1 MRTTAWGLLALVLT
15 LWLTVA
21 GADAQAASPLA
32 GGRAAAPDEAAAS
45 LSLLPEPLRGAAQSL
60 NRLQADLSR
69 QMTGRL
75 QEMRDADG
83 GGSLV
88 AGAWLC
94 LIAFVYGVLHAAGP
108 GHGKLV
114 VSSYFLANRAAWWRG
129 VRLSVGAALT
139 QALAAIL
146 LVGIPVLLLDMTR
159 ASALGSIRYLELAS
173 YGLMTLVGL
182 ILLVRAARGQTGC
195 GHDHSGGDATGHVHD
210 HHTHG
215 PACGHAHHHH
225 DHHDHHHG
233 HGGHTHAAAPDRRG
247 FRLLALAVGCRPCSG
262 AVLVLLFALA
272 NDMVAAGLMA
282 VLVMAAGVALTTSA
296 AGFVGIGARR
306 GVERLLSAHPRA
318 TDLAE
323 RGLAFAGAGLV
334 TLLGGA
340 LFLAALG
347 GV

>member
-1 MRTTAWGLLALVLT
+1 MRRRSLLVLGLWLALAVPAL
-15 LWLTVA
+15 
-21 GADAQAASPLA
+21 AASPLA

-60 NRLQADLSR
+60 NHLQADLSR
-69 QMTGRL
+69 RMTGQL

-83 GGSLV
+83 ADGGSLV

-114 VSSYFLANRAAWWRG
+114 VSSYFLANRAAWRRG
-129 VRLSVGAALT
+129 VLLSVGAALT

-146 LVGIPVLLLDMTR
+146 LVGVPVLLLGMTR
-159 ASALGSIRYLELAS
+159 ASAMGQIRYLELAS
-173 YGLMTLVGL
+173 YGLMTLIGL
-182 ILLVRAARGQTGC
+182 GLLVRAARGQVGC
-195 GHDHSGGDATGHVHD
+195 GHDHGFKEHGH
-210 HHTHG
+210 HHEHG
-215 PACGHAHHHH
+215 HACGHHHH
-225 DHHDHHHG
+225 
-233 HGGHTHAAAPDRRG
+233 APPVAERRS
-247 FRLLALAVGCRPCSG
+247 FRLLAFAVGCRPCSG

-272 NDMVAAGLMA
+272 NDMVPAGLLA

-306 GVERLLSAHPRA
+306 GVERLLSARPRA
-318 TDLAE
+318 ALLAE
-323 RGLAFAGAGLV
+323 RGMAFGGAGAV
-334 TLLGGA
+334 TLLGGL

-347 GV
+347 GL

>member
-1 MRTTAWGLLALVLT
+1 MRRLSLCVLGLWLALAVPAL
-15 LWLTVA
+15 
-21 GADAQAASPLA
+21 AASPLA
-32 GGRAAAPDEAAAS
+32 GGRAAAPDEASAS
-45 LSLLPEPLRGAAQSL
+45 LSLLPESLRGVAQSL

-69 QMTGRL
+69 RMTGQL

-83 GGSLV
+83 ADGGSLV

-114 VSSYFLANRAAWWRG
+114 VSSYFLANRAAWRRG
-129 VRLSVGAALT
+129 VLLSVGAALT

-146 LVGIPVLLLDMTR
+146 LVGVPVLLLGMTR
-159 ASALGSIRYLELAS
+159 ASAMGQIRYLELAS
-173 YGLMTLVGL
+173 YGLMTLIGL
-182 ILLVRAARGQTGC
+182 GLLVRAARGQVGC
-195 GHDHSGGDATGHVHD
+195 GHDHGLDDHAHHQGHD
-210 HHTHG
+210 H
-215 PACGHAHHHH
+215 ACGHHHHAPL
-225 DHHDHHHG
+225 
-233 HGGHTHAAAPDRRG
+233 AAERRS

-272 NDMVAAGLMA
+272 NDMVPAGLLA

-306 GVERLLSAHPRA
+306 GVERLLSASPRA
-318 TDLAE
+318 ALLAE
-323 RGLAFAGAGLV
+323 RGMAFGGAGAV
-334 TLLGGA
+334 TLLGGL

-347 GV
+347 GL

>member
-1 MRTTAWGLLALVLT
+1 MRRRSLLVLGLWLALAVPAL
-15 LWLTVA
+15 
-21 GADAQAASPLA
+21 AASPLA
-32 GGRAAAPDEAAAS
+32 GGRAAAPDEAVAS

-69 QMTGRL
+69 RMTGQL

-83 GGSLV
+83 VNGADGGSLV

-114 VSSYFLANRAAWWRG
+114 VSSYFLANRAAWRRG
-129 VRLSVGAALT
+129 VLLSVGAALT

-146 LVGIPVLLLDMTR
+146 LVGVPVLLLGMTR
-159 ASALGSIRYLELAS
+159 ASAMGQIRYLELAS
-173 YGLMTLVGL
+173 YGVMTLIGL
-182 ILLVRAARGQTGC
+182 GLLVRAARGQVGC
-195 GHDHSGGDATGHVHD
+195 GHDHGLNEHGH
-210 HHTHG
+210 HHEHSH
-215 PACGHAHHHH
+215 ACGHN
-225 DHHDHHHG
+225 
-233 HGGHTHAAAPDRRG
+233 HAPLTAERRG
-247 FRLLALAVGCRPCSG
+247 FRLLAFAVGCRPCSG

-272 NDMVAAGLMA
+272 NDMVPAGLLA

-306 GVERLLSAHPRA
+306 GVERLLLARPRA
-318 TDLAE
+318 ALLAE
-323 RGLAFAGAGLV
+323 RGMALGGAGAV
-334 TLLGGA
+334 TLLGGL

-347 GV
+347 GL

>member
-1 MRTTAWGLLALVLT
+1 MPMRRLSLCVLGLWLALALPA
-15 LWLTVA
+15 L
-21 GADAQAASPLA
+21 AASPLA

-69 QMTGRL
+69 RMTGQL

-83 GGSLV
+83 VDGGSLV

-114 VSSYFLANRAAWWRG
+114 VSSYFLANRAAWRRG
-129 VRLSVGAALT
+129 VLLSVGAALT

-146 LVGIPVLLLDMTR
+146 LVGVPVLLLGMTR
-159 ASALGSIRYLELAS
+159 ASAMGQIRYLELAS
-173 YGLMTLVGL
+173 YGVMTLIGVG
-182 ILLVRAARGQTGC
+182 LLVRAARGQVGC
-195 GHDHSGGDATGHVHD
+195 GHDHGLNEHGHHHEHD
-210 HHTHG
+210 H
-215 PACGHAHHHH
+215 ACGHHHVPP
-225 DHHDHHHG
+225 
-233 HGGHTHAAAPDRRG
+233 AAERRG
-247 FRLLALAVGCRPCSG
+247 FRLLAFAVGCRPCSG

-272 NDMVAAGLMA
+272 NDMVPAGLLA

-306 GVERLLSAHPRA
+306 GVERLLSARPRA
-318 TDLAE
+318 AHVAE
-323 RGLAFAGAGLV
+323 RGMAFGGAGAV
-334 TLLGGA
+334 TLLGGL

-347 GV
+347 GL

>member
-1 MRTTAWGLLALVLT
+1 MRRLSLLAFG
-15 LWLTVA
+15 LWLALAVPA
-21 GADAQAASPLA
+21 LAASPLA

-69 QMTGRL
+69 RMTGQL

-83 GGSLV
+83 ADGGSLV

-114 VSSYFLANRAAWWRG
+114 VSSYFLANRAAWRRG
-129 VRLSVGAALT
+129 VLLSVGAALT

-146 LVGIPVLLLDMTR
+146 LVGVPVLLLGMTR
-159 ASALGSIRYLELAS
+159 ASALGQIRYLELAS
-173 YGLMTLVGL
+173 YGLMTLIGL
-182 ILLVRAARGQTGC
+182 GLLVRAARGQVGC
-195 GHDHSGGDATGHVHD
+195 GHDHGLDDHAHHQGHD
-210 HHTHG
+210 H
-215 PACGHAHHHH
+215 ACGHHH
-225 DHHDHHHG
+225 
-233 HGGHTHAAAPDRRG
+233 APPAVERRG
-247 FRLLALAVGCRPCSG
+247 FRLLAFAVGCRPCSG

-272 NDMVAAGLMA
+272 NDMVPAGLLA

-306 GVERLLSAHPRA
+306 GVERLLSARPRVA
-318 TDLAE
+318 HVAE
-323 RGLAFAGAGLV
+323 RAMAFGGAGAV
-334 TLLGGA
+334 TLLGGL

-347 GV
+347 GL

>member
-1 MRTTAWGLLALVLT
+1 MRTTARGLLALVLT
-15 LWLTVA
+15 VWLALGST
-21 GADAQAASPLA
+21 GAQAASPLA

-159 ASALGSIRYLELAS
+159 ASALGSIRYLELVS

-182 ILLVRAARGQTGC
+182 VLLVRAARGQTGC
-195 GHDHSGGDATGHVHD
+195 GHDHSGGPIAGHV
-210 HHTHG
+210 HG

-225 DHHDHHHG
+225 DHHDHHH
-233 HGGHTHAAAPDRRG
+233 HNDHADHTHAAAADGRG

>member
-1 MRTTAWGLLALVLT
+1 MRRLSLCVLGLWLALALPA
-15 LWLTVA
+15 L
-21 GADAQAASPLA
+21 AASPLA

-69 QMTGRL
+69 RMTGQL

-83 GGSLV
+83 ADGGSPV

-114 VSSYFLANRAAWWRG
+114 VSSYFLANRAAWRRG
-129 VRLSVGAALT
+129 VLLSVGAALT

-146 LVGIPVLLLDMTR
+146 LVGVPVLLLGMTR
-159 ASALGSIRYLELAS
+159 ASAMGQIRYLELAS
-173 YGLMTLVGL
+173 YGLMTLIGL
-182 ILLVRAARGQTGC
+182 GLLVRAARGQVGC
-195 GHDHSGGDATGHVHD
+195 GHDHGLDDHAHHQGHD
-210 HHTHG
+210 H
-215 PACGHAHHHH
+215 ACGHHHHAPR
-225 DHHDHHHG
+225 
-233 HGGHTHAAAPDRRG
+233 AAERRG

-272 NDMVAAGLMA
+272 NDMVPAGLLA

-306 GVERLLSAHPRA
+306 GVERLLSARPRVA
-318 TDLAE
+318 HVAE
-323 RGLAFAGAGLV
+323 RAMAFGGAGAV
-334 TLLGGA
+334 TLLGGL

-347 GV
+347 GL

>member
-1 MRTTAWGLLALVLT
+1 MRRLSLCVLGLWLALAVPAL
-15 LWLTVA
+15 
-21 GADAQAASPLA
+21 AASPLA

-69 QMTGRL
+69 RMTGQL

-83 GGSLV
+83 ADGGSLV

-114 VSSYFLANRAAWWRG
+114 VSSYFLANRAAWRRG
-129 VRLSVGAALT
+129 VLLSVGAALT

-146 LVGIPVLLLDMTR
+146 LVGVPVLLLGMTR
-159 ASALGSIRYLELAS
+159 AGAMGQIRSLELVS
-173 YGLMTLVGL
+173 YGLMTLIGVG
-182 ILLVRAARGQTGC
+182 LLVRAARGQTGC
-195 GHDHSGGDATGHVHD
+195 GHDHGLVVHGHHQGHD
-210 HHTHG
+210 H
-215 PACGHAHHHH
+215 ACGHHHH
-225 DHHDHHHG
+225 
-233 HGGHTHAAAPDRRG
+233 APPAVERRG
-247 FRLLALAVGCRPCSG
+247 FRLLAFAVGCRPCSG

-272 NDMVAAGLMA
+272 NDMVPAGVLA

-306 GVERLLSAHPRA
+306 GVERLLSARPRA
-318 TDLAE
+318 ALLAE
-323 RGLAFAGAGLV
+323 RGMAFGGAGAV
-334 TLLGGA
+334 TLLGGL

-347 GV
+347 GL

>member
-1 MRTTAWGLLALVLT
+1 MRRLSLCVLGLWLALAVPAL
-15 LWLTVA
+15 
-21 GADAQAASPLA
+21 AASPLA

-69 QMTGRL
+69 RMTGQL

-83 GGSLV
+83 ADGGSLV

-114 VSSYFLANRAAWWRG
+114 VSSYFLANRAAWRRG
-129 VRLSVGAALT
+129 VLLSVGAALT

-146 LVGIPVLLLDMTR
+146 LVGVPVLLLGMTR
-159 ASALGSIRYLELAS
+159 ASALGQIRYLELAS
-173 YGLMTLVGL
+173 YGLMTLIGL
-182 ILLVRAARGQTGC
+182 GLLVRAARGQVGC
-195 GHDHSGGDATGHVHD
+195 GHDHGLDDHAHHQGHD
-210 HHTHG
+210 H
-215 PACGHAHHHH
+215 ACGHHH
-225 DHHDHHHG
+225 
-233 HGGHTHAAAPDRRG
+233 APPAVERRG
-247 FRLLALAVGCRPCSG
+247 FRLLAFAVGCRPCSG

-272 NDMVAAGLMA
+272 NDMVPAGLLA

-306 GVERLLSAHPRA
+306 GVERLLLARPRA
-318 TDLAE
+318 ALLAE
-323 RGLAFAGAGLV
+323 RGMAFGGAGAV
-334 TLLGGA
+334 TLLGGL

-347 GV
+347 GL

>member
-1 MRTTAWGLLALVLT
+1 MRRLSLCVLGLWLALALPA
-15 LWLTVA
+15 L
-21 GADAQAASPLA
+21 AASPLA

-69 QMTGRL
+69 RMTGQL

-83 GGSLV
+83 ADGGSPV

-114 VSSYFLANRAAWWRG
+114 VSSYFLANRAAWRRG
-129 VRLSVGAALT
+129 VLLSVGAALT

-146 LVGIPVLLLDMTR
+146 LVGVPVLLLGMTR
-159 ASALGSIRYLELAS
+159 ASAMGQIRYLELAS
-173 YGLMTLVGL
+173 YGLMTLIGL
-182 ILLVRAARGQTGC
+182 GLLVRAARGQVGC
-195 GHDHSGGDATGHVHD
+195 GHDHGLDDHAHHQGHD
-210 HHTHG
+210 H
-215 PACGHAHHHH
+215 ACGHHHHAPR
-225 DHHDHHHG
+225 
-233 HGGHTHAAAPDRRG
+233 AAERRG

-272 NDMVAAGLMA
+272 NDMVPAGLLA

-306 GVERLLSAHPRA
+306 GVERLLSARPRA
-318 TDLAE
+318 AHVAE
-323 RGLAFAGAGLV
+323 RGMAFGGAGAV
-334 TLLGGA
+334 TLLGGL

-347 GV
+347 GL

>member
-1 MRTTAWGLLALVLT
+1 MRRLSLCVLGLWLALALPA
-15 LWLTVA
+15 L
-21 GADAQAASPLA
+21 AASPLA

-69 QMTGRL
+69 RMTGQL

-83 GGSLV
+83 ADGGSLV

-114 VSSYFLANRAAWWRG
+114 VSSYFLANRAAWRRG
-129 VRLSVGAALT
+129 VLLSVGAALT

-146 LVGIPVLLLDMTR
+146 LVGVPVLLLGMTR
-159 ASALGSIRYLELAS
+159 ASALGQIRYLELAS
-173 YGLMTLVGL
+173 YGLMTLIGL
-182 ILLVRAARGQTGC
+182 GLLVRAARGQVGC
-195 GHDHSGGDATGHVHD
+195 GHDHGLDDHAHHQGHD
-210 HHTHG
+210 H
-215 PACGHAHHHH
+215 ACGHHH
-225 DHHDHHHG
+225 
-233 HGGHTHAAAPDRRG
+233 APPAVERRG
-247 FRLLALAVGCRPCSG
+247 FRLLAFAVGCRPCSG

-272 NDMVAAGLMA
+272 NDMVPAGLLA

-306 GVERLLSAHPRA
+306 GVERLLSARPRA
-318 TDLAE
+318 ALLAE
-323 RGLAFAGAGLV
+323 RGMAFGGAGAV
-334 TLLGGA
+334 TLLGGL

-347 GV
+347 GL

>member
-1 MRTTAWGLLALVLT
+1 MRRLSLLAFG
-15 LWLTVA
+15 LWLALAVPA
-21 GADAQAASPLA
+21 LAASPLA

-69 QMTGRL
+69 RMTGQL

-83 GGSLV
+83 ADGGSLV

-114 VSSYFLANRAAWWRG
+114 VSSYFLANRAAWRRG
-129 VRLSVGAALT
+129 VLLSVGAALT

-146 LVGIPVLLLDMTR
+146 LVGVPVLLLGMTR
-159 ASALGSIRYLELAS
+159 ASALGQIRYLELAS
-173 YGLMTLVGL
+173 YGLMTLIGL
-182 ILLVRAARGQTGC
+182 GLLVRAARGQVGC
-195 GHDHSGGDATGHVHD
+195 GHDHGLDDHAHHQGHD
-210 HHTHG
+210 H
-215 PACGHAHHHH
+215 ACGHHH
-225 DHHDHHHG
+225 
-233 HGGHTHAAAPDRRG
+233 APPAVERRG
-247 FRLLALAVGCRPCSG
+247 FRLLAFAVGCRPCSG

-272 NDMVAAGLMA
+272 NDMVPAGLLA

-306 GVERLLSAHPRA
+306 GVERLLLARPRA
-318 TDLAE
+318 ALLAE
-323 RGLAFAGAGLV
+323 RGMAFGGAGAV
-334 TLLGGA
+334 TLLGGL

-347 GV
+347 GL

>member
-1 MRTTAWGLLALVLT
+1 MRRLSLLVLT
-15 LWLTVA
+15 LWLALVA
-21 GADAQAASPLA
+21 PVLAASPLA

-69 QMTGRL
+69 RMTGQL

-83 GGSLV
+83 ADGGSLV

-114 VSSYFLANRAAWWRG
+114 VSSYFLANRAAWRRG
-129 VRLSVGAALT
+129 VLLSVGAALT

-146 LVGIPVLLLDMTR
+146 LVGIPVLLLGMTR
-159 ASALGSIRYLELAS
+159 AGALGQIRYLELAS
-173 YGLMTLVGL
+173 YGLMTLIGL
-182 ILLVRAARGQTGC
+182 GLLVRAARGQTGC
-195 GHDHSGGDATGHVHD
+195 GHDHGFDDHGH
-210 HHTHG
+210 HHEHSH
-215 PACGHAHHHH
+215 ACGQHHAPL
-225 DHHDHHHG
+225 
-233 HGGHTHAAAPDRRG
+233 TAERRG
-247 FRLLALAVGCRPCSG
+247 GRLLALAVGCRPCSG

-272 NDMVAAGLMA
+272 NDMVPAGVLA

-306 GVERLLSAHPRA
+306 GVERLLSARPRA
-318 TDLAE
+318 TRFAE
-323 RGLAFAGAGLV
+323 RGMAFAGAGAV
-334 TLLGGA
+334 TLLGGM

-347 GV
+347 GL

>member
-1 MRTTAWGLLALVLT
+1 MRRLSLLAFG
-15 LWLTVA
+15 LWLALAVPA
-21 GADAQAASPLA
+21 LAASPLA

-69 QMTGRL
+69 RMTGQL

-83 GGSLV
+83 ADGGSLV

-114 VSSYFLANRAAWWRG
+114 VSSYFLANRAAWRRG
-129 VRLSVGAALT
+129 VLLSVGAALT

-146 LVGIPVLLLDMTR
+146 LVGVPVLLLGMTR
-159 ASALGSIRYLELAS
+159 ASALGQIRYLELAS
-173 YGLMTLVGL
+173 YGVMTLIGVG
-182 ILLVRAARGQTGC
+182 LLVRAARGQVGC
-195 GHDHSGGDATGHVHD
+195 GHDHGLSEHGHHQGHD
-210 HHTHG
+210 H
-215 PACGHAHHHH
+215 ACGHHHHH
-225 DHHDHHHG
+225 APP
-233 HGGHTHAAAPDRRG
+233 AAERRG
-247 FRLLALAVGCRPCSG
+247 FRLLAFAVGCRPCSG

-272 NDMVAAGLMA
+272 NDMVPAGLLA

-306 GVERLLSAHPRA
+306 GVERLLSARPRA
-318 TDLAE
+318 AHVAE
-323 RGLAFAGAGLV
+323 RGMAFGGAGAV
-334 TLLGGA
+334 TLLGGL

-347 GV
+347 GL

>member
-1 MRTTAWGLLALVLT
+1 MRRLSLCVLGLWLALALPA
-15 LWLTVA
+15 L
-21 GADAQAASPLA
+21 AASPLA

-69 QMTGRL
+69 RMTGQL

-83 GGSLV
+83 ADGGSLV

-114 VSSYFLANRAAWWRG
+114 VSSYFLANRAAWRRG
-129 VRLSVGAALT
+129 VLLSVGAALT

-146 LVGIPVLLLDMTR
+146 LVGVPVLLLGMTR
-159 ASALGSIRYLELAS
+159 ASALGQIRYLELAS
-173 YGLMTLVGL
+173 YGLMTLIGL
-182 ILLVRAARGQTGC
+182 GLLVRAARGQVGC
-195 GHDHSGGDATGHVHD
+195 GHDHGLDDHAHHQGHD
-210 HHTHG
+210 H
-215 PACGHAHHHH
+215 ACGHHH
-225 DHHDHHHG
+225 
-233 HGGHTHAAAPDRRG
+233 APPAVERRG
-247 FRLLALAVGCRPCSG
+247 FRLLAFAVGCRPCSG

-272 NDMVAAGLMA
+272 NDMVPAGLLA

-306 GVERLLSAHPRA
+306 GVERLLLARPRA
-318 TDLAE
+318 ALLAE
-323 RGLAFAGAGLV
+323 RGMAFGGAGAV
-334 TLLGGA
+334 TLLGGL

-347 GV
+347 GL